1 MQAVLDAAVPIFALI
16 LLGYGAGWAKMFD
29 MTATGTMNRF
39 AFYFALPAL
48 ILVSMTK
55 VTPDQLSELGFAAA
69 FGLGIA
75 VTYAAGFLISR
86 ARGNRFAHANLDALD
101 GAYGNTGFMGIPL
114 CLLALGPESMPAA
127 VIGTLFTACILFLF
141 GLVMIEAGLQAGLRP
156 GQVARK
162 VAIGLLRNP
171 LFIAPIAGLVFGL
184 TGVLLPAPI
193 ERFASLLG
201 ASASPVALFCIG
213 LFLAQVPF
221 ANTDLRAVGTLVGL
235 KLFFQPAITAA
246 LAFGVFTMPR
256 VWAAAAVLLSSLP
269 IGSGPFTLAKTFG
282 LDASVTAGA
291 ILITH
296 LVSVATVSL
305 IIAWLA

>member
-29 MTATGTMNRF
+29 PSATDTLNRF

-48 ILVSMTK
+48 IFVSMSK
-55 VTPDQLSELGFAAA
+55 VTLDQLSELGFAAA
-69 FGLGIA
+69 FGIGIA
-75 VTYAAGFLISR
+75 VTYAAGFLIAR
-86 ARGNRFAHANLDALD
+86 ARGKRFADASLDALD
-101 GAYGNTGFMGIPL
+101 GAYSNTGFMGIPL
-114 CLLALGPESMPAA
+114 CLLALGTTSIPAA

-141 GLVMIEAGLQAGLRP
+141 GLIMIEAGLHNGLRAAAM
-156 GQVARK
+156 ARK
-162 VAIGLLRNP
+162 VAIALIRNP
-171 LFIAPIAGLVFGL
+171 LFIAPIAGLMFGL

-201 ASASPVALFCIG
+201 AAASPVALFCIG

-221 ANTDLRAVGTLVGL
+221 ANNDLRAVGTLAFL
-235 KLFFQPAITAA
+235 KLAVHPAVTAV
-246 LAFGVFTMPR
+246 LAYGVFDMPK
-256 VWAAAAVLLSSLP
+256 VWSATAVLLSSLP

-296 LVSVATVSL
+296 LVSVATISL
-305 IIAWLA
+305 ILAWLA

>member
-16 LLGYGAGWAKMFD
+16 LAGYGSGWARMFD
-29 MTATGTMNRF
+29 PAATDTLNRF

-48 ILVSMTK
+48 IFVSMSK
-55 VTPDQLSELGFAAA
+55 VTLDQLSELGFAAA

-75 VTYAAGFLISR
+75 ITYAAGYLISR
-86 ARGNRFAHANLDALD
+86 ARGKRFADANLDALD
-101 GAYGNTGFMGIPL
+101 GAYSNTGFMGIPL
-114 CLLALGPESMPAA
+114 CLLALGASSMPAA

-141 GLVMIEAGLQAGLRP
+141 GLVMIEAGTHKGLH
-156 GQVARK
+156 GATMTRK
-162 VAIGLLRNP
+162 VTIALLRNP
-171 LFIAPIAGLVFGL
+171 LFIAPIAGLLFGL
-184 TGVLLPAPI
+184 TGVPLPAPV

-201 ASASPVALFCIG
+201 AAASPVALFCIG

-221 ANTDLRAVGTLVGL
+221 ANTDLRAVSTLLGL
-235 KLFFQPAITAA
+235 KLFFQPAVTALLA
-246 LAFGVFTMPR
+246 LWVFDMPP
-256 VWAAAAVLLSSLP
+256 VWSATAVLLSALP

-296 LVSVATVSL
+296 VVSVVTVSL

>member
-16 LLGYGAGWAKMFD
+16 LAGYAAGWARMFD
-29 MTATGTMNRF
+29 PSATDTLNRF

-48 ILVSMTK
+48 IFVAMSK
-55 VTPDQLSELGFAAA
+55 VTLDQLSELGFAAA

-75 VTYAAGFLISR
+75 ITYAVGFLI
-86 ARGNRFAHANLDALD
+86 ARGRGKRFADANLDALD
-101 GAYGNTGFMGIPL
+101 GAYSNTGFMGIPL
-114 CLLALGPESMPAA
+114 CLLALGASSMPAA

-141 GLVMIEAGLQAGLRP
+141 GLIMIEAGTHNGLH
-156 GQVARK
+156 AAAMLRK
-162 VAIGLLRNP
+162 VVFALLRNP
-171 LFIAPIAGLVFGL
+171 LFLAPIAGLLLGL
-184 TGVLLPAPI
+184 TGILLPAPV

-221 ANTDLRAVGTLVGL
+221 ANTDLRAVGTLLGL
-235 KLFFQPAITAA
+235 KLFFQPAITAVLA
-246 LAFGVFTMPR
+246 LWVFDMPK
-256 VWAAAAVLLSSLP
+256 VWSATAVLLSALP

-291 ILITH
+291 ILVTH
-296 LVSVATVSL
+296 IVSVVTVSV
-305 IIAWLA
+305 IIAWLV